1 MIHHS
6 VILNLKHP
14 KGSAEEAAFIKGAK
28 LLAKIPNVLNFKVS
42 KQVSTK
48 NYYDFGIS
56 MDFANQKH
64 YDTYSNH
71 PDHEAFIQKYWV
83 KDVADY
89 LEIDYVEI

>member
-6 VILNLKHP
+6 VILNLKHA

-28 LLAKIPNVLNFKVS
+28 KLAAIPNVLNFKVS

-48 NYYDFGIS
+48 NYFDFGIS
-56 MDFANQKH
+56 MDFANQKD

-71 PDHEAFIQKYWV
+71 PDHEDFIQKFWANNV
-83 KDVADY
+83 TDY